1 MRIGIGYD
9 VHRLVKG
16 RKLILGGTEIPFS
29 KGLLGHSDADV
40 LIHAICD
47 ALLGAAGLG
56 DIGGHF
62 PDTDPEFEGIRS
74 IVLLGKVLELLRI
87 NSFSI
92 VNIDTTLMAE
102 SPKLQ
107 PYLGSM
113 QKNIAGVLD
122 ISPHSLNIK
131 ATTTEKMGFVGRGEG
146 ISCHAVV
153 LLQPRK
159 TNDNQ

>member
-62 PDTDPEFEGIRS
+62 PDTDPDLGGIS
-74 IVLLGKVLELLRI
+74 SLTLLGKVLELLRTD
-87 NSFSI
+87 SLSI

-107 PYLGSM
+107 PYLESM
-113 QKNIAGVLD
+113 RKNIAGVLE
-122 ISPHSLNIK
+122 ISPQSLNIK
-131 ATTTEKMGFVGRGEG
+131 ATTTEGLGAIGKGEG
-146 ISCHAVV
+146 MAALAVA
-153 LLQPRK
+153 LIDLEIA
-159 TNDNQ
+159 